1 MGRTVC
7 DDQAISTIHEMA
19 GQPVELLPTRALYIP
34 ESATLLVADL
44 HLGKA
49 AAYRRLG
56 QPVPQGTTSET
67 LRRLSEALA
76 SRPVKRLVVLGDF
89 LHSAHVH
96 LANQTLA
103 AIAAWRQIHSHLAI
117 TLIRGNHDDKAG
129 DPPPHW
135 AIEVVDE
142 PYAIGDFV
150 CRHAYQADRQTR
162 EKAFTLAGHVHPVV
176 TIKGRARERVRL
188 VCFVVG
194 PDYCLVPA
202 FGAFTGGH
210 EYAQNQHETL
220 YAIAQERVFAVPFQR
235 ASHGR
240 QAWP

>member
-1 MGRTVC
+1 MIHVNVSERDIPAV
-7 DDQAISTIHEMA
+7 HEMA
-19 GQPVELLPTRALYIP
+19 GQPVELLSTRALHIP
-34 ESATLLVADL
+34 RSATLLVADL

-67 LRRLSEALA
+67 LSRLSEALA

-96 LANQTLA
+96 LAHQTLA
-103 AIAAWRQIHSHLAI
+103 AIDAWRQKHSDLEI
-117 TLIRGNHDDKAG
+117 ILIRGNHDDKAG
-129 DPPPHW
+129 DPPAPWH
-135 AIEVVDE
+135 IKVVNE
-142 PYAIGDFV
+142 PYAIDGFH
-150 CRHAYQADRQTR
+150 CRHEYLADYQTN
-162 EKAFTLAGHVHPVV
+162 EKIFTFAGHVHPVV
-176 TIKGRARERVRL
+176 TLKGRARERVRL

-210 EYAQNQHETL
+210 EYAQSRHETL
-220 YAIAQERVFAVPFQR
+220 YAIAQERVFAVPFQGR
-235 ASHGR
+235 SHGR
-240 QAWP
+240 QGSP

>member
-1 MGRTVC
+1 MNTDNIENANNANNACEHLAPAV
-7 DDQAISTIHEMA
+7 HEMA
-19 GQPVELLPTRALYIP
+19 GHPVELLPTRALYVP
-34 ESATLLVADL
+34 GLKTMLVADL

-76 SRPVKRLVVLGDF
+76 SRPVNRLVVLGDF

-96 LANQTLA
+96 LAPQTLA
-103 AIAAWRQIHSHLAI
+103 AMAAWRLKHSTLAI
-117 TLIRGNHDDKAG
+117 TLVRGNHDDKAG
-129 DPPPHW
+129 DPPDDL

-142 PYAIGDFV
+142 PYTIDGFQ
-150 CRHAYQADRQTR
+150 CRHAYMADSGSN
-162 EKAFTLAGHVHPVV
+162 EKGFTLAGHVHPVV
-176 TIKGRARERVRL
+176 TLKGRARERVRL

-194 PDYCLVPA
+194 PGYCLVPA

-210 EYAQNQHETL
+210 EYAQSRHETL
-220 YAIAQERVFAVPFQR
+220 YAIAQDRVFAVPF
-235 ASHGR
+235 
-240 QAWP
+240 